1 MKTFHKTKTPT
12 PGTTEERTFSPLL
25 YTILGSLATIGLLV
39 GTLTLIPKSIS
50 HPPSKNP
57 IEEKQQLEARGSGRK
72 EPELTELLLR
82 VEGLLEQ
89 IVEKT
94 KEEEEEQETDVA
106 TKGRR
111 RKSRKKSP

>member
-1 MKTFHKTKTPT
+1 M
-12 PGTTEERTFSPLL
+12 
-25 YTILGSLATIGLLV
+25 LGSLATIGLFV
-39 GTLTLIPKSIS
+39 GTLTLTPKSIS
-50 HPPSKNP
+50 NPPSQNP

-72 EPELTELLLR
+72 VPELTDLLLR

-89 IVEKT
+89 IAEET
-94 KEEEEEQETDVA
+94 EEEEDEQETDVA